1 MNKTIGI
8 ILTLLFCVTLFGAEV
23 KNQDKPLKGIWDFN
37 LKKTWEVPSAGEEPL
52 VQVRQFQ
59 VDDAGNIY
67 LFEGKYLKFFV
78 FNPDGKL
85 LFSFGKKGEG
95 PGELKF
101 PFNFFIEGEYI
112 IVPDMGR
119 IHYFEKK
126 DGEFVKTVVLET
138 MMGLMPRLFVD
149 KDRFITVPENPEEKD
164 SKSTITIYD
173 TNTKKRE
180 TLTQIGAE
188 RHMELTGDQ
197 EGARIRL
204 RIMDPSTRP
213 GVVMAFKNNKLY
225 LGKSDNYMIKAVDLK
240 GTEVLSFSLEGRER
254 RKITEEFKKS
264 RVENMRLNNQKL
276 PPEMA
281 KQMMASIPDY
291 ATYFRELMVDE
302 KGNIYVFV
310 SDLGNRNSQEIDI
323 FSPKGEYL
331 YHSVVSFPEGYNMQS
346 GPVIKGGYLY
356 TVLEDEEGETQLVKY
371 QIKEI

>member
-8 ILTLLFCVTLFGAEV
+8 ILILLFCVTLFGAEV
-23 KNQDKPLKGIWDFN
+23 KNQDKPLKGTWDFN
-37 LKKTWEVPSAGEEPL
+37 LKKTWEVSSAGEEPL
-52 VQVRQFQ
+52 VQVRQFR
-59 VDDAGNIY
+59 VDEGGNIY

-126 DGEFVKTVVLET
+126 DGKFVKTVVLET
-138 MMGLMPRLFVD
+138 MMGLMPRLFID

-164 SKSTITIYD
+164 SKSTIIIYD

-197 EGARIRL
+197 GGARIRL

-225 LGKSDNYMIKAVDLK
+225 LGKSDNYLIKAVDSK
-240 GTEVLSFSLEGRER
+240 GSEVLSFSLEGRER
-254 RKITEEFKKS
+254 CKITEEFKKS
-264 RVENMRLNNQKL
+264 RVENMRLNNQRL
-276 PPEMA
+276 SPEMA
-281 KQMMASIPDY
+281 KQMMASIPDH
-291 ATYFRELMVDE
+291 ATYFRQIMVDE
-302 KGNIYVFV
+302 KGYIYVFV
-310 SDLGNRNSQEIDI
+310 SDIGNRNRQEIDI

-331 YHSVVSFPEGYNMQS
+331 YHSMVSFPEGYSMQT
-346 GPVIKGGYLY
+346 GLVIKRGYLY
-356 TVLEDEEGETQLVKY
+356 TVLEDEEGDIQLVKY
-371 QIKEI
+371 WIKEI

>member
-8 ILTLLFCVTLFGAEV
+8 ILILLFCVTLFGSEV
-23 KNQDKPLKGIWDFN
+23 KNQDKPLKGTWDFN
-37 LKKTWEVPSAGEEPL
+37 LKKTWEVSSAGEEPL
-52 VQVRQFQ
+52 VRVRRFR

-101 PFNFFIEGEYI
+101 PFDFFIEGEYI

-126 DGEFVKTVVLET
+126 DGKFVKTVVLET
-138 MMGLMPRLFVD
+138 MMGLMPRLFID
-149 KDRFITVPENPEEKD
+149 KDRFITVPEDPEAKD

-188 RHMELTGDQ
+188 RPMELTGNRG
-197 EGARIRL
+197 GARIRL
-204 RIMDPSTRP
+204 RIIDPSTRP
-213 GVVMAFKNNKLY
+213 GVVTAFKNNKLY

-240 GTEVLSFSLEGRER
+240 GTEVLSFSMEGRER
-254 RKITEEFKKS
+254 RKITEELKKS
-264 RVENMRLNNQKL
+264 RVDNMRLNNQKL

-291 ATYFRELMVDE
+291 ATYFKQLMVDE

-310 SDLGNRNSQEIDI
+310 SDPGSRNSQEIDI
-323 FSPKGEYL
+323 FAPKGEYL
-331 YHSVVSFPEGYNMQS
+331 YHSVVSFPEGYSIQT
-346 GPVIKGGYLY
+346 GLLIKGGFLY
-356 TVLEDEEGETQLVKY
+356 AVLEDDEGEIQLAKY
-371 QIKEI
+371 QVKGI

>member
-8 ILTLLFCVTLFGAEV
+8 ILILLFCVTLFGAEV
-23 KNQDKPLKGIWDFN
+23 KNQDKPLKGTWDFN
-37 LKKTWEVPSAGEEPL
+37 LKKMWGVSSAGEEPL
-52 VQVRQFQ
+52 VRVRQFR

-101 PFNFFIEGEYI
+101 PFNFFIEGGYI

-126 DGEFVKTVVLET
+126 DGKFVKAVVLET
-138 MMGLMPRLFVD
+138 MMGLMPRSFID
-149 KDRFITVPENPEEKD
+149 KDRFITVPENPEGKG
-164 SKSTITIYD
+164 SQSTITIYD

-188 RHMELTGDQ
+188 RPMDLTGNRG
-197 EGARIRL
+197 GARIRL
-204 RIMDPSTRP
+204 RIIDPSTRP
-213 GVVMAFKNNKLY
+213 GVVTAFKNNKLY

-254 RKITEEFKKS
+254 RKITEAFKKS
-264 RVENMRLNNQKL
+264 RVENMRLNGQKL

-281 KQMMASIPDY
+281 KQMMANIPDY
-291 ATYFRELMVDE
+291 ATYFRQLMVDE
-302 KGNIYVFV
+302 KGYIYVFV

-331 YHSVVSFPEGYNMQS
+331 YHSVVSFPEGYSMQT
-346 GPVIKGGYLY
+346 GLVIKKGYLY
-356 TVLEDEEGETQLVKY
+356 AVLEDEEGEIQLVKY
-371 QIKEI
+371 RIKEI